1 MEQAQV
7 TAPPLLDVVSVT
19 KRFGG
24 VTAISDVSLT
34 LSEGEVLGLIGP
46 NGAGKSTLFNLI
58 SGVQEPTSG
67 AIRLAGQS
75 IGGRRPD
82 LICRAGIARTF
93 QSASLLPGMTCWENV
108 HVASLFCPVG
118 KTGGIA
124 AAERTA
130 QALAICG
137 LAAVAHR
144 DVAEITTGEAKRLEI
159 ARALATRPR
168 ILMTDEA
175 VAGLN
180 PAETD
185 QVLDILRAVNATGV
199 AIIFVEHD
207 VRAVLALVQRLVVI
221 ARGSVLA
228 EGSPRDVAR
237 SPAVI
242 EAYLGSR
249 YAHAH

>member
-1 MEQAQV
+1 M
-7 TAPPLLDVVSVT
+7 TAAPLLEVASVT

-24 VTAISDVSLT
+24 VTAISEVDLT
-34 LSEGEVLGLIGP
+34 LAEGEILGLIGP

-67 AIRLAGQS
+67 TVRLAGQTIS
-75 IGGRRPD
+75 GKRPD
-82 LICRAGIARTF
+82 MICRSGIARTF

-108 HVASLFCPVG
+108 HVASLFCPAG
-118 KTGGIA
+118 KTGGKTPA
-124 AAERTA
+124 DRTA
-130 QALAICG
+130 QALDICG
-137 LAAVAHR
+137 LAAVADR
-144 DVAEITTGEAKRLEI
+144 DVSQITTGEAKRIEI

-168 ILMTDEA
+168 VLMTDEA

-185 QVLDILRAVNATGV
+185 QVLDILRAVHAMGV

-207 VRAVLALVQRLVVI
+207 VRAVLSLVQRLVVI
-221 ARGSVLA
+221 ARGRVLA
-228 EGSPRDVAR
+228 EGAPQDVAR